1 ASSGGEQRTRICFI
15 LKFGGN
21 DTERSVTTG
30 PTIVY
35 AALTLTIFLAQQ
47 SAISGFFHRLSD
59 KTFSGI
65 YHPNAFDLAMMI
77 PYFIVLLVL
86 AMYGLHRY
94 WLVYEYFQS
103 SKNVPPLPPPVTN
116 WPRITVQLPI

>member
-1 ASSGGEQRTRICFI
+1 M
-15 LKFGGN
+15 
-21 DTERSVTTG
+21 
-30 PTIVY
+30 Y

-47 SAISGFFHRLSD
+47 SAISRLFHRLSD

-94 WLVYEYFQS
+94 WLVYEYFQY
-103 SKNVPPLPPPVTN
+103 SKNVPPLPPP
-116 WPRITVQLPI
+116 LPNPPPAVGSLRNGSSMNAT